1 MEKFPIIL
9 SYHRIHPDQGEDS
22 VVNTPSQLSSHI
34 KLLKLLGFNI
44 IDLQGWLNR
53 VELDKKRYVI
63 LTFDDGWEDNYKY
76 AFHILLKHKVTA
88 TIFLI
93 SNYVGSNKMP
103 SGMITAHGR
112 SFLTLEQILI
122 MQEKGVDFQSHTA
135 NHRILTESTD
145 DQISSEISTSKKK
158 LQSLL
163 NKDVNII
170 CYPKS
175 KTSPKVMQIAKN
187 AGYKAGVLTI
197 PFGEQIPGFANE
209 FSLIRMG
216 VYSKDSLLRFTLK
229 LVVYKIK
236 ITLFNIKRQW
246 RYSD

>member
-9 SYHRIHPDQGEDS
+9 SYHRIHPNQGEDS
-22 VVNTPSQLSSHI
+22 IVNTPSQLSSHI
-34 KLLKLLGFNI
+34 KLLKLLGFKV
-44 IDLQGWLNR
+44 IDLQGWLDR
-53 VELDKKRYVI
+53 GGLDKKRYAI

-76 AFHILLKHKVTA
+76 AFQILLKHKVTA

-93 SNYVGSNKMP
+93 SNYVGLDTMP
-103 SGMITAHGR
+103 NGMIATHGR

-122 MQEKGVDFQSHTA
+122 MQEKGIDFQSHTA
-135 NHRILTESTD
+135 NHHILTESTD
-145 DQISSEISTSKKK
+145 EQINSEMSISKKK

-163 NKDVNII
+163 NKEVNII

-175 KTSPKVMQIAKN
+175 KTSPKIMQIAKN
-187 AGYKAGVLTI
+187 TGYKAGGLTV
-197 PFGEQIPGFANE
+197 PFGEQIPEFTNE
-209 FSLIRMG
+209 FSLVRMG

-236 ITLFNIKRQW
+236 TTLFNIRRQ
-246 RYSD
+246 RDEL